1 MNLRAMRL
9 RAFITQLQAVFCLN
23 YWRCCRLVY
32 LIDAHSLIYQVFHA
46 VPMMTGPQGQPT
58 NAIYGFTGD
67 MNRLRKRK
75 PEYLICVFDPPGPTF
90 RDHLY
95 DQYKAHRAPMPDD
108 LYPQLAGI
116 RKMLQAMRLPAV
128 EVKGFEA
135 DDVMATLATKFAERG
150 FEVAIC
156 TSDKDCRQLITD
168 KVHIYNARRDQIFGR
183 AELLTD
189 WGIAPEQVIDLMTMT
204 GDSVDNVPGIPG
216 VGIKTAAKL
225 LQEYKNL
232 AGIVAAIATMKKGK
246 LRENLEA
253 HRQALE
259 LSRKLVTLDCNI
271 SMEIDW
277 EGWKLQ
283 EPEAKALLDFY
294 SECGFHRYATELR
307 TEVAQKMEQTKKGR
321 TLFAMGEEAEAEPI
335 IVSAEGGLHL
345 EEAPWETRYEL
356 IDTPAKLTRV
366 MTELRQQKRFAIDLE
381 TSDLN
386 PRHTEIAGIALC
398 WKAGEAY
405 YLALKGPADQPTL
418 DQKEVLKKLTPL
430 LEEPSIQKINQNIK
444 YDLAVLHWHGI
455 VAQGIAGDSM
465 LASYLLQAGD
475 RSHNLDDLSRRYLN
489 HSPSTISSLIGEG
502 KNQKRIDELNTADV
516 AQYSAEN
523 ADIAIRLCDVLEQEV
538 QKHGLDKVYRELEVP
553 LLPVLM
559 EMEETGVR
567 LDTKLLKEISVDFE
581 RQIKGL
587 EVEIHRLA
595 GREFNID
602 SPLQLRVVLFDE
614 LKLPKKKKTALTG
627 EASTNQTVLEDLAAE
642 GHELPK
648 KIIAYRQLAK
658 LKGTY
663 IDALPAQIDART
675 QRLHCLFNQAVA
687 ASGRL
692 SSSSPNLQNIP
703 MRTEQGRQI
712 RKAFLPAEGWTLLT
726 ADYSQIEL
734 RIFAHLSEDPELMK
748 AFKEDRDIHTV
759 VAGQVFNVP
768 EKEVTEDQRRIAKM
782 VNFGVLYGM
791 SGYGLATRLGISQ
804 EEAASFIDAYF
815 GNYPG
820 VVAFQERV
828 LGDARRLGYVTT
840 IYGRR
845 REITGIRFKSS
856 YKNRNQP
863 EREAINTVI
872 QGTAADLIKLAMV
885 HIHRRMKQEGLKAHM
900 LLQIHDELVFESDPK
915 DLARLG
921 DLVKH
926 EMLTVLELKVPLG
939 VDVSAGPNWLET
951 EAV

>member
-1 MNLRAMRL
+1 M
-9 RAFITQLQAVFCLN
+9 
-23 YWRCCRLVY
+23 VY

-75 PEYLICVFDPPGPTF
+75 SEYLICVFDPPGPTF
-90 RDHLY
+90 RDHIF

-108 LYPQLAGI
+108 LYAQLAGI
-116 RKMLQAMRLPAV
+116 RKMLQAMRIPAV
-128 EVKGFEA
+128 EVRGFEA
-135 DDVMATLATKFAERG
+135 DDVMATLAVKFAERG
-150 FEVAIC
+150 YEVAIC

-168 KVHIYNARRDQIFGR
+168 KVKIYNARRDQIFGR
-183 AELLTD
+183 DELLAD
-189 WGIAPEQVIDLMTMT
+189 WGISPEQVIDLMTMT

-225 LQEYKNL
+225 LQEHKNI

-253 HRQALE
+253 HQQALE
-259 LSRKLVTLDCNI
+259 LSRKLVTLDCNV

-294 SECGFHRYATELR
+294 TECGFHRYATELR
-307 TEVAQKMEQTKKGR
+307 AEVAQRMDQAKQGR
-321 TLFAMGEEAEAEPI
+321 TLFAMGDEEKEEPI
-335 IVSAEGGLHL
+335 IINPQGLHL
-345 EEAPWETRYEL
+345 EEAAWEARYEL

-366 MTELRQQKRFAIDLE
+366 MTELRQQKRFALDLV
-381 TSDLN
+381 TTDSN
-386 PRHTEIAGIALC
+386 PRHAEIVGIALC

-405 YLALKGPADQPTL
+405 YLAIKGPAPQPTL

-430 LEEPSIQKINQNIK
+430 LEDPSIEKINQNIK
-444 YDLAVLHWHGI
+444 YDLAVFHWHGI
-455 VAQGIAGDSM
+455 AVQGISGDSM

-475 RSHNLDDLSRRYLN
+475 RAHNLDDLSRRYLN
-489 HSPSTISSLIGEG
+489 HSPAAISNLIGEG
-502 KNQKRIDELNTADV
+502 KNQKRIDEINTADV
-516 AQYSAEN
+516 AQYSAED
-523 ADIAIRLCDVLEQEV
+523 ADIAFRLCDVLEQDVE
-538 QKHGLDKVYRELEVP
+538 KHGLDKVYRELEVP
-553 LLPVLM
+553 LLPILM
-559 EMEETGVR
+559 EMEEMGVR

-581 RQIKGL
+581 QQMHGL
-587 EVEIHRLA
+587 ETDIHQLA
-595 GREFNID
+595 GRKFNID

-642 GHELPK
+642 GHELPR

-663 IDALPAQIDART
+663 IDALPAQIDPRT
-675 QRLHCLFNQAVA
+675 HRLHCLFNQAVA

-748 AFKEDRDIHTV
+748 AFKEDRDIHTF
-759 VAGQVFNVP
+759 VAGQVFNAP

-791 SGYGLATRLGISQ
+791 SSYGLATRLGISQ
-804 EEAASFIDAYF
+804 DEAASFINAYF
-815 GNYPG
+815 AKYPG
-820 VVAFQERV
+820 VVDFQERV

-840 IYGRR
+840 IFGRR

-872 QGTAADLIKLAMV
+872 QGSAADLIKLAMV
-885 HIHRRMKQEGLKAHM
+885 RIHRHMKHDQLRAHM
-900 LLQIHDELVFESDPK
+900 LLQIHDELVFETDPK
-915 DLARLG
+915 DLARLAE
-921 DLVKH
+921 LVKE
-926 EMLTVLELKVPLG
+926 EMLTALELKVPLG
-939 VDVSAGPNWLET
+939 VDVSAGPNWLEL
-951 EAV
+951 EGV